1 MLVKNALIVGNIY
14 VLSARKRR
22 VVFVYATDTLTTLVL
37 QCRILIIEYNL
48 IVLYSGKYTK

>member
-22 VVFVYATDTLTTLVL
+22 VVFVYATDTFDYFGSTMED
-37 QCRILIIEYNL
+37 INY
-48 IVLYSGKYTK
+48 